1 MSIPINSAGFKEVL
15 DPSVGLRKVFFDS
28 YDDYISRKSM
38 VPLLFSMQGSTRQN
52 EYTLSVSALGDFEDF
67 SANGQIVYDDI
78 SEGYKATFTHNE
90 WTKGVRITRA
100 AKDDEAFGIFDG
112 LVKQRGIAAA
122 RTRDKHGASIFNN
135 AFTGTSG
142 PDSLSLCNAAHTS
155 TVTGIG
161 TQSNVG
167 TDTLNKTTVSG
178 ARLDMMKFFGL
189 NGETTDAEMDTLLVP
204 IDKDEDAWTIIKT
217 KGEPETDNNNLN
229 FHFGKYKMIVWNKL
243 TSQYDWFCIDSGLMK
258 QSLLWF
264 DRVKVEF
271 NQDKEFNTYE
281 SRYSAYMRY
290 SYGWT
295 DWKWLKGNN
304 ATS

>member
-1 MSIPINSAGFKEVL
+1 MTIPINSASFSTML

-28 YDDYISRKSM
+28 YDEYITKKAM
-38 VPLLFSMQGSTRQN
+38 VPIVFNMQGSTRQN
-52 EYTLSVSALGDFEDF
+52 EYALSVSALGDFEDF
-67 SANGQIVYDDI
+67 TANGQIVYDDI
-78 SEGYKATFTHNE
+78 SEGYKSTFSHNE
-90 WTKGVRITRA
+90 WTKGIRITRA
-100 AKDDEAFGIFDG
+100 AKDDDAFGVFDG

-122 RTRDKHGASIFNN
+122 RTRDKHGASVFNN

-142 PDSLSLCNAAHTS
+142 PDSLSLCNSAHTS
-155 TVTGIG
+155 TVAGVVN
-161 TQSNVG
+161 QSNTG
-167 TDTLNKTTVSG
+167 TDTLSKTTVSSM
-178 ARLDMMKFFGL
+178 RLAMMKLYGL
-189 NGETTDAEMDTLLVP
+189 NGEVIDAEMDTLLVP

-229 FHFGKYKMIVWNKL
+229 FHFGKYKLIVWNKL
-243 TSQYDWFCIDSGLMK
+243 TSQYDWFGMDSTLMK
-258 QSLLWF
+258 QSLIWF

-271 NQDKEFNTYE
+271 NQDTVFNTYE

-295 DWKWLKGNN
+295 DYKWLIGNN

>member
-1 MSIPINSAGFKEVL
+1 MSIPINSAGFQEVL

-243 TSQYDWFCIDSGLMK
+243 MSQYDWFSIDSGLMK

>member
-243 TSQYDWFCIDSGLMK
+243 MSQYDWFSIDSGLMK

>member
-1 MSIPINSAGFKEVL
+1 MTVPINSASFSTML

-28 YDDYISRKSM
+28 YDDYITRKAM
-38 VPLLFSMQGSTRQN
+38 VPIIYSMQGSTRQN

-67 SANGQIVYDDI
+67 TANGQIVYDDI

-100 AKDDEAFGIFDG
+100 AKDDDSFGVFDG
-112 LVKQRGIAAA
+112 LVKQRGTAAA
-122 RTRDKHGASIFNN
+122 RSRDKHGASVFNN

-142 PDSLSLCNAAHTS
+142 PDSLSLCNSAHTS
-155 TVTGIG
+155 TVTGVSA
-161 TQSNVG
+161 QSNTG
-167 TDTLNKTTVSG
+167 TDTLNKTTVS
-178 ARLDMMKFFGL
+178 ATRLLMMKFQGL
-189 NGETTDAEMDTLLVP
+189 NGEVIDAEMDTLLVP

-229 FHFGKYKMIVWNKL
+229 FHFGKYKLIVWNKL
-243 TSQYDWFCIDSGLMK
+243 TSTYDWMAIDSSLMK

-264 DRVKVEF
+264 DRVKLEF
-271 NQDKEFNTYE
+271 NQDTVFNTYE

-295 DWKWLKGNN
+295 GWQWIYGHN

>member
-243 TSQYDWFCIDSGLMK
+243 TSQYDWFSIDSGLMK